1 MSDTSRLEKL
11 YEAAFSAVH
20 PANILTQA
28 HVRYPEPFI
37 ADPAMPHFP
46 PVRYPDLNACPL
58 QDPEATGIR
67 FAMLVQTVQRTTA
80 DDPTPMDVDTMG
92 MGSTVPTL
100 DLGEDALSRAELFR
114 RAFVP
119 QTTLAVPTGWD

>member
-11 YEAAFSAVH
+11 YEAAFTAVN

-46 PVRYPDLNACPL
+46 PIRYPDLKACPL
-58 QDPEATGIR
+58 QDPDSAAVR
-67 FAMLVQTVQRTTA
+67 FEMLIETVNRNTA
-80 DDPTPMDVDTMG
+80 DDPQPMDVDTMG

-100 DLGEDALSRAELFR
+100 DLGTDALSRAELFR

-119 QTTLAVPTGWD
+119 QTTLAVPIGWD